1 MLFYE
6 TIVMSVMAYSVLWGI
21 SAKFR
26 MRSAVL
32 AATVAFVGVYTQWG
46 LLHFAHIGSRP
57 LVTVLVGAWIFSV
70 LLILA
75 VGVPWLG
82 ALLIQRIRRRH
93 SSTTAAAPSGS
104 PTRRDFLAT
113 VALPSIGWVL
123 GARCARRSSEQLLIV
138 RKELTVRGWPPAL
151 DGFRIGQ
158 ITDLHVGDF
167 ISPDW
172 VASAVR
178 ILNAA
183 GVHLQVM
190 TGDLIDD
197 IRLLEPTFS
206 ALQLCNAPYG
216 MVSILGNHEKMRR
229 RFSPV
234 LSSYQRHAG
243 SQVRLLIDAT
253 HVIEHQGTSLQIV
266 GADYPM
272 RINRS
277 RPPNKVE
284 RDALMKK
291 SAARAF
297 ATAKQGMATVCLSHH
312 PDFFPLAA
320 AHGAQVTLAG
330 HTHGGQLFTK
340 FNPLLGPY
348 HYVLGH
354 YQLGDAHLYVSG
366 GTGHWLPLRYQ
377 VPMEVT
383 IITLRAG

>member
-6 TIVMSVMAYSVLWGI
+6 TIVMSAMAFSVLWGI
-21 SAKFR
+21 SARFR
-26 MRSAVL
+26 TRGAVL
-32 AATVAFVGVYTQWG
+32 ASTVTFLGVYTQWG
-46 LLHFAHIGSRP
+46 LLHFGRIGSRP

-70 LLILA
+70 LLVLA
-75 VGVPWLG
+75 VGVPWLT
-82 ALLIQRIRRRH
+82 ALLIQRLRRRR
-93 SSTTAAAPSGS
+93 SGTPAEQSGS

-123 GARCARRSSEQLLIV
+123 GASCARRSSEQMLIV

-183 GVHLQVM
+183 SVHLQVM

-206 ALQLCNAPYG
+206 ALRLCEAPYG

-229 RFSPV
+229 RLSPV
-234 LSSYQRHAG
+234 LWSYQRHAG
-243 SQVRLLIDAT
+243 SQVRLLIDNT
-253 HVIEHQGTSLQIV
+253 HVIEHQGTSLQLV
-266 GADYPM
+266 GVDYPM

-277 RPPNKVE
+277 RAPSKAE
-284 RDALMKK
+284 RDALMKR

-297 ATAKQGMATVCLSHH
+297 ASAKPGLATVCLSHH

-320 AHGAQVTLAG
+320 ARGAQVTLAG

-348 HYVLGH
+348 RYVLGH

-383 IITLRAG
+383 VITLRAG